1 VSRTL
6 TTTKVAFSATG
17 SRPRI
22 GSLLLLA
29 AWFGIVAGL
38 VEGTGLLLFQR
49 INWERWGPNLHVS
62 ADIFWISP
70 IVDLILFSAV
80 ILALWTVGRLISKA
94 GRLQVAAALLTALT
108 LYDWFAVTGRL
119 SHMACLLLATGIGVA
134 FSRWVARHEI
144 AVLQIVRSTLPLV
157 AGIVLLTVLGIQ
169 GGRRLHENRAV
180 AKLPLAATEAP
191 NVLVIVLDT
200 LRADH
205 LSALGYGRPTSPN
218 IDRLA
223 SQGVLF
229 ENAISASSWTFPSHA
244 SLLTGRYQYEHGM
257 DKIGQM
263 PVLRSQAFSPNGLP
277 TLGEA
282 LMEKGYRTGAF
293 SANRT
298 FFTRDLGFGRG
309 FVHFEDYFHSPAD
322 MFVRT
327 LYGRE
332 FARLYLNRSD
342 KSKVKRA
349 LRFLGIDSLLDKDS
363 EGSGK
368 YGGAQGVRKR
378 ADVVNQEVLSWIDD
392 GGKRPFLAFLNYFD
406 VHYPYGGPPTYP
418 KQAWD
423 HGGNIEQ
430 YDSGIKYADDAI
442 GRLMQALDQRGL
454 SKNTLVIVTADHGES
469 LGQHGLAYHGQALY
483 WELIHVP
490 IVIRYPEHVP
500 VGVRLAVPVTNSAL
514 PATIMQLLA
523 PDAPEIFPGPPLNA
537 LWNGA
542 TTERNWPDALSE
554 VSGNNII
561 SEENKAAG
569 KLVATSAD
577 GPMKSV
583 VTTRWHLI
591 VHKELGDQL
600 YDWLHDPGEANNL
613 IHTAEGQEVA
623 RELSTRLEGLLAR
636 SSSANQIVTS
646 IALHDGRFTQQ
657 QTKLRRGPSREID
670 DYYQMEARAGSRLAI
685 KVHAEAMVPAN
696 RLDPVIAIVDRN
708 GEPYRTCRNPGDD
721 RTQAPGIAD
730 PTPESYD
737 DICVND
743 DINPGVNTDARLEI
757 LVPAGRAAQVELKIH
772 VSDWNGQAGGQLPY
786 EMQVLETEGPPETAR
801 AARQ

>member
-1 VSRTL
+1 VSRKL
-6 TTTKVAFSATG
+6 TTIEDSSPAAR

-22 GSLLLLA
+22 GTLLLLA
-29 AWFGIVAGL
+29 IWFGIISGL

-62 ADIFWISP
+62 AEIFWISP

-80 ILALWTVGRLISKA
+80 TLALWAVGCLIRKA
-94 GRLQVAAALLTALT
+94 GTLQAAVALLTALT
-108 LYDWFAVTGRL
+108 LYDWFTVTGRL
-119 SHMACLLLATGIGVA
+119 SHVACLLLATGMGFA
-134 FSRWVARHEI
+134 FSRWVVRHEI
-144 AVLQIVRSTLPLV
+144 FTLQSARRTLPV
-157 AGIVLLTVLGIQ
+157 AAGMVVLAVVGVH
-169 GGRRLHENRAV
+169 GGRWLHESRVV
-180 AKLPLAATEAP
+180 ARLPAAATDAP

-205 LSALGYGRPTSPN
+205 LSSFGYARPTSPN

-223 SQGVLF
+223 TQGVLF

-282 LMEKGYRTGAF
+282 LMQQGYRTGAF

-322 MFVRT
+322 LFVRT

-378 ADVVNQEVLSWIDD
+378 GDVVNQEVLSWID
-392 GGKRPFLAFLNYFD
+392 GGGNHPFLAFLNYFD

-418 KQAWD
+418 RQAWD
-423 HGGNIEQ
+423 HGGNIEH

-442 GRLMQALDQRGL
+442 GRLMQALDRRGL
-454 SKNTLVIVTADHGES
+454 TKSTMVIVTADHGES
-469 LGQHGLAYHGQALY
+469 LGQHGLTYHGQALY

-490 IVIRYPEHVP
+490 IVIRYPDHVP
-500 VGVRLAVPVTNSAL
+500 AGIRVAVPVTNSAL
-514 PATIMQLLA
+514 PATIMRLLG
-523 PDAPEIFPGPPLNA
+523 PDAKETFPGPPLNA
-537 LWNGA
+537 LWA
-542 TTERNWPDALSE
+542 APAAAENWPDALSE
-554 VSGNNII
+554 VSKNNII
-561 SEENKAAG
+561 SEENKAVG

-600 YDWLHDPGEANNL
+600 YDWIHDPGESNNL
-613 IHTAEGQEVA
+613 IHTAQGQQVS
-623 RELSTRLEGLLAR
+623 REMSARLEGLLAR
-636 SSSANQIVTS
+636 SSDADRKSTS
-646 IALHDGRFTQQ
+646 IALHDGHFDQQ
-657 QTKLRRGPSREID
+657 QNKLRHGSARAVD
-670 DYYQMEARAGSRLAI
+670 DYYRVEAKAGSRLAI
-685 KVHAEAMVPAN
+685 EVHADRMVPAN
-696 RLDPVIAIVDRN
+696 RLDPVIAIVDKN
-708 GEPYRTCRNPGDD
+708 GEPYQNCRNPGDD
-721 RTQAPGIAD
+721 RTQAPGVAD
-730 PTPESYD
+730 PTPDSFD

-743 DINPGVNTDARLEI
+743 DISPGVNTDARLEI
-757 LVPAGRAAQVELKIH
+757 LVPAGREAQVELNIR
-772 VSDWNGQAGGQLPY
+772 VSDWNGQVGGELPY
-786 EMQVLETEGPPETAR
+786 EMQVQETSGPPETVR
-801 AARQ
+801 AGQ

>member
-1 VSRTL
+1 M
-6 TTTKVAFSATG
+6 
-17 SRPRI
+17 
-22 GSLLLLA
+22 
-29 AWFGIVAGL
+29 
-38 VEGTGLLLFQR
+38 VEGGGLLLFQR

-62 ADIFWISP
+62 SQIIWISP
-70 IVDLILFSAV
+70 IVDVILFSV
-80 ILALWTVGRLISKA
+80 LTLALWAAGRLIPKA
-94 GRLQVAAALLTALT
+94 ATLQAAVALLTALT
-108 LYDWFAVTGRL
+108 LYDWLTVTGRL
-119 SHMACLLLATGIGVA
+119 SHLACLLLAAGVGIA

-144 AVLQIVRSTLPLV
+144 ASLQFARRTLPLV
-157 AGIVLLTVLGIQ
+157 IGVVVLLAAGIQ
-169 GGRRLHENRAV
+169 GGRWLHETRAV
-180 AKLPLAATEAP
+180 ARLPDAAKEAP
-191 NVLVIVLDT
+191 NVLFIVVDT

-205 LSALGYGRPTSPN
+205 LSSFGYGRPTSPN

-223 SQGVLF
+223 TQGVLF
-229 ENAISASSWTFPSHA
+229 ENAISTSSWTFPSHA

-263 PVLRSQAFSPNGLP
+263 PVLGSQAFSPNGLP
-277 TLGEA
+277 TLGEV
-282 LMEKGYRTGAF
+282 LMQKGYRTGAF

-349 LRFLGIDSLLDKDS
+349 LRFMGMDSLLDKDS

-378 ADVVNQEVLSWIDD
+378 GDVVNQEVLRWID
-392 GGKRPFLAFLNYFD
+392 GRGNRPFLAFLNYFD

-430 YDSGIKYADDAI
+430 YDSGIKYVDDAI
-442 GRLMQALDQRGL
+442 GRLMQGLDQRGL
-454 SKNTLVIVTADHGES
+454 ADNTLVIVTADHGES

-490 IVIRYPEHVP
+490 IVIRYPGRVP
-500 VGVRLAVPVTNSAL
+500 AGVRVHVPVTNSAL
-514 PATIMQLLA
+514 PSTVMQILGEGRR
-523 PDAPEIFPGPPLNA
+523 PTFPGPPLSA
-537 LWNGA
+537 LWMAA
-542 TTERNWPDALSE
+542 TAEPWPDALSE
-554 VSGNNII
+554 VSKNNII
-561 SEENKAAG
+561 SEENKAVG
-569 KLVATSAD
+569 KLVATTTD

-600 YDWLHDPGEANNL
+600 YDWVHDPGESNNL
-613 IHTAEGQEVA
+613 IHTPQGQQVA
-623 RELSTRLEGLLAR
+623 RELNSQLEGLLAR
-636 SSSANQIVTS
+636 SADTNRITTP
-646 IALHDGRFTQQ
+646 IALRDGRFDEQQ
-657 QTKLRRGPSREID
+657 NKLRHGATRAID
-670 DYYQMEARAGSRLAI
+670 DYYRVETKAGSRLTI
-685 KVHAEAMVPAN
+685 QVHAQHLVPTN
-696 RLDPVIAIVDRN
+696 RLDPVIAIVDQN
-708 GEPYRTCRNPGDD
+708 GEPYQSCRNPGDD
-721 RTQAPGIAD
+721 HTQAPGVAD
-730 PTPESYD
+730 ATPDSFD

-757 LVPAGRAAQVELKIH
+757 LVPAGRESQVELNIR

-786 EMQVLETEGPPETAR
+786 EMQVLETTAPPETAR
-801 AARQ
+801 GAGQ

>member
-1 VSRTL
+1 MSRKL
-6 TTTKVAFSATG
+6 TTTEAPFSATR

-22 GSLLLLA
+22 GLLLLFA
-29 AWFGIVAGL
+29 IWLGIIAGL
-38 VEGTGLLLFQR
+38 VESAGLLVFQR
-49 INWERWGPNLHVS
+49 INWERWGPSLHVS
-62 ADIFWISP
+62 AEIFWISP
-70 IVDLILFSAV
+70 VVDVILFAAV
-80 ILALWTVGRLISKA
+80 AVVLWMSGRLIPRVGA
-94 GRLQVAAALLTALT
+94 LRAAVAILTALT
-108 LYDWFAVTGRL
+108 LYDWLTVTGRL
-119 SHMACLLLATGIGVA
+119 SHLACLLLATGIAVA

-144 AVLQIVRSTLPLV
+144 AVLQFVLRSLPV
-157 AGIVLLTVLGIQ
+157 AAGIVVLAIVGIR
-169 GGRRLHENRAV
+169 GGRWLNERRAV
-180 AKLPLAATEAP
+180 ANLPAAASGAP

-205 LSALGYGRPTSPN
+205 LSSFGYGRPTSPN
-218 IDRLA
+218 IDRIA
-223 SQGVLF
+223 TQGVLF
-229 ENAISASSWTFPSHA
+229 EHAISASSWTFPSHA

-257 DKIGQM
+257 DNIGKM
-263 PVLRSQAFSPNGLP
+263 PLLRSQAFSPNGLP
-277 TLGEA
+277 TLGGA
-282 LMEKGYRTGAF
+282 LMQRGYRTGAF

-309 FVHFEDYFHSPAD
+309 FVHFEDYFHSPSD

-332 FARLYLNRSD
+332 FARLYLNRTD

-378 ADVVNQEVLSWIDD
+378 GDVVNQEVLSWIDG

-406 VHYPYGGPPTYP
+406 VHYPYGGPPAYP

-442 GRLMQALDQRGL
+442 GRLMRALDRRGL
-454 SKNTLVIVTADHGES
+454 SENTLVVITADHGES

-500 VGVRLAVPVTNSAL
+500 AGVRVAVPVTNSAL
-514 PATIMQLLA
+514 PATIMQLLG
-523 PDAPEIFPGPPLNA
+523 PDGNKIFPGPPLNA
-537 LWNGA
+537 LWTAPSAGA
-542 TTERNWPDALSE
+542 NWPDALSE
-554 VSGNNII
+554 VSKNNIT
-561 SEENKAAG
+561 SEENKAVG

-591 VHKELGDQL
+591 VHKEFGDQL
-600 YDWLHDPGEANNL
+600 YDWIHDPAESNNL
-613 IHTAEGQEVA
+613 IRTPQGQQVA

-636 SSSANQIVTS
+636 SPDADRTS
-646 IALHDGRFTQQ
+646 TVIALHDGRFDHQQ
-657 QTKLRRGPSREID
+657 NKVRSETARAID
-670 DYYQMEARAGSRLAI
+670 DYYRMEAIAGSRVAI
-685 KVHAEAMVPAN
+685 EVNAEKSVPAN
-696 RLDPVIAIVDRN
+696 RFDPVIAIVDQK
-708 GEPYRTCRNPGDD
+708 GEPYQNCRNPGDD
-721 RTQAPGIAD
+721 HTQAPGIAD
-730 PTPESYD
+730 STPDSYD

-743 DINPGVNTDARLEI
+743 DISPGVNTDSKLEI
-757 LVPAGRAAQVELKIH
+757 LVPAGHKSQVELDIR

-786 EMQVLETEGPPETAR
+786 EMQVRESALPAEAAR
-801 AARQ
+801 ARE